1 LILIA
6 SLKLSVC
13 LNEVWVLFRVSALL
27 ATGDALKMLTY
38 SQISSA
44 KPTSKPRK
52 LFDTRGL
59 YLKVMPNGGRY
70 WRFDYQFNGKYKTL
84 ALGTYPDVPLARARE
99 RHHEARRQ
107 LSDGIDPGAVKQAVS
122 RDFESVARAWLAHWR
137 AGRSERY
144 VAYVIGRL
152 ESDVFP
158 DIGSRPASEITAVE
172 FRNVA
177 QKIER
182 CARISGVNSTG

>member
-1 LILIA
+1 
-6 SLKLSVC
+6 
-13 LNEVWVLFRVSALL
+13 
-27 ATGDALKMLTY
+27 MLTY

-99 RHHEARRQ
+99 RHQEARRQ
-107 LSDGIDPGAVKQAVS
+107 LADGIEVVRVVREQDEG
-122 RDFESVARAWLAHWR
+122 
-137 AGRSERY
+137 SE
-144 VAYVIGRL
+144 
-152 ESDVFP
+152 
-158 DIGSRPASEITAVE
+158 
-172 FRNVA
+172 
-177 QKIER
+177 
-182 CARISGVNSTG
+182 TG